1 MTDFPQPGGQQP
13 PGHGYQPQD
22 QQGYQ
27 PQGQQGYQPQ
37 GQGPGY
43 QGPGYQ
49 PQRPGYQAP
58 APGYGAPAGQKVRP
72 GRVWYLVALAVFAA
86 GVAWLIVGVMSVLST
101 VNDLQ
106 RVPLPGGG
114 TVSLP
119 HSGSYTI
126 YYEGPGAQSG
136 DIPSFHVRVTAA
148 SSGAA
153 VSGLAQ
159 YGATVTYH
167 IGSHQGRAVFTLHVT
182 SPGTFTVTAAGAPA
196 SGADLAI
203 GGSIGSGIVSAL
215 LPAIP
220 LIILGALGAV
230 MLLVIRIVRSRS
242 PRRGYP

>member
-1 MTDFPQPGGQQP
+1 MTDYPQPGDQP
-13 PGHGYQPQD
+13 SPA
-22 QQGYQ
+22 QGYQ
-27 PQGQQGYQPQ
+27 PPGQGYQQPGQGYQQPGYQPQ

-43 QGPGYQ
+43 QQ
-49 PQRPGYQAP
+49 QWPGYQAP
-58 APGYGAPAGQKVRP
+58 APGYGPPVPQKVRP
-72 GRVWYLVALAVFAA
+72 GRVWYLLALALFAA
-86 GVAWLIVGVMSVLST
+86 GVAWLIVGIMSVVST

-106 RVPLPGGG
+106 RVPLPAGG
-114 TVSLP
+114 TVSLS

-136 DIPSFHVRVTAA
+136 DIPSFHIRVAPA

-153 VSGLAQ
+153 VSGLTQ

-182 SPGTFTVTAAGAPA
+182 SPGRFAVTTAGAPA
-196 SGADLAI
+196 AGADLAI

-220 LIILGALGAV
+220 LIILGLLGGLLV
-230 MLLVIRIVRSRS
+230 LVIRIVRGRS
-242 PRRGYP
+242 LRRGYP